1 MEVAP
6 AGWELGLP
14 GPAPWKSSAM
24 GSVLHRGWRCGALG
38 FAFFLFFLLSF
49 FPSFFQE
56 KT

>member
-24 GSVLHRGWRCGALG
+24 GSVPHRGWRCGALG